1 MYLSATGMSAFVRFV
16 AGVCTD
22 VLLQMRQLCK
32 LALTNFT
39 LVRFYSQMYPGM
51 LREVTRIGKGFV
63 ALGTLVRLGLPH
75 VDLSVQLQI
84 CLRTENLSNLWTHFT
99 LVFPS

>member
-1 MYLSATGMSAFVRFV
+1 MYNNMYLSATGMSAFVRFV

-39 LVRFYSQMYPGM
+39 PEKKKLIIIIIFS
-51 LREVTRIGKGFV
+51 
-63 ALGTLVRLGLPH
+63 
-75 VDLSVQLQI
+75 
-84 CLRTENLSNLWTHFT
+84 
-99 LVFPS
+99 

>member
-1 MYLSATGMSAFVRFV
+1 MYNNNMYLSATGMSAFVRFV

-39 LVRFYSQMYPGM
+39 P
-51 LREVTRIGKGFV
+51 
-63 ALGTLVRLGLPH
+63 
-75 VDLSVQLQI
+75 
-84 CLRTENLSNLWTHFT
+84 ENLNTYYMTF
-99 LVFPS
+99 

>member
-1 MYLSATGMSAFVRFV
+1 MLRFHGKIKIKQMYNNMYLSATGMSAFVRFV

-39 LVRFYSQMYPGM
+39 P
-51 LREVTRIGKGFV
+51 EK
-63 ALGTLVRLGLPH
+63 
-75 VDLSVQLQI
+75 
-84 CLRTENLSNLWTHFT
+84 
-99 LVFPS
+99 